1 MNNTQR
7 LGQNDTKTKQKIE
20 KEEKNIEKDQGKL
33 LQKFRCLTQGFHSIF
48 FVFVKMKRFKESLMT
63 LFIDCCTLEKMFPVQ
78 THNVKFSFHFPSF
91 YNFPKCSSGRSC
103 SNC

>member
-1 MNNTQR
+1 LNNTQR

-48 FVFVKMKRFKESLMT
+48 
-63 LFIDCCTLEKMFPVQ
+63 LFLLK
-78 THNVKFSFHFPSF
+78 
-91 YNFPKCSSGRSC
+91 
-103 SNC
+103 